1 MYTDIGMGG
10 GGGGGGG
17 VLVSSRWSIVKHEI
31 INIKGGR
38 TNNHA

>member
-1 MYTDIGMGG
+1 MYTDIGM
-10 GGGGGGG
+10 GGGGG